1 MKLKNH
7 KKLKAASLLSIMIYI
22 IIAGI
27 IVGLSVSPLQNM
39 VTKAKQS
46 EAKNELERIH
56 TLQRMYHLEF
66 SKYSPDL
73 KEIGYEQEALVTDG
87 GRARY
92 KIEIASAEGATYT
105 AIATCVEDFD
115 NDGVFNM
122 WEINQDREIKETQ
135 ED

>member
-1 MKLKNH
+1 MRIKNH

-39 VTKAKQS
+39 VTKAKQA

-56 TLQRMYHLEF
+56 TLQRMYHLEY
-66 SKYSPDL
+66 SKYSIDL
-73 KEIGYEQEALVTDG
+73 KEIGYEQGGLVTEG

-92 KIEIASAEGATYT
+92 KIEIVEAAGGTY
-105 AIATCVEDFD
+105 AARATCVEDFD

>member
-1 MKLKNH
+1 MKIRKH
-7 KKLKAASLLSIMIYI
+7 KKLKAASLLNIMIYI

-56 TLQRMYHLEF
+56 TLEEMYHLEY
-66 SKYSPDL
+66 SKYSADL
-73 KEIGYEQEALVTDG
+73 KTIGYEQGTLVTEE

-92 KIEIASAEGATYT
+92 KIEVVEAEGGTYT
-105 AIATCVEDFD
+105 ARATCVEDFD
-115 NDGVFNM
+115 NDGVFNI
-122 WEINQDREIKETQ
+122 WEINQDRIIKEAQ

>member
-1 MKLKNH
+1 MQIKNH
-7 KKLKAASLLSIMIYI
+7 KKLKAASLLNIMIYI

-39 VTKAKQS
+39 VTKAKQA

-56 TLQRMYHLEF
+56 TLEKMYHLEF

-73 KEIGYEQEALVTDG
+73 KEIGYEQGGLVTDG

-92 KIEIASAEGATYT
+92 KIEVIEAAAGSYT
-105 AIATCVEDFD
+105 ARATCVEDFD

-122 WEINQDREIKETQ
+122 WEINQEREMKETQ

>member
-1 MKLKNH
+1 MQIKNH

-39 VTKAKQS
+39 VTKAKQA

-66 SKYSPDL
+66 SKYNVDL
-73 KEIGYEQEALVTDG
+73 KTIGYEQGALVTEG

-92 KIEIASAEGATYT
+92 KIEITEAEGGTYS
-105 AIATCVEDFD
+105 ARATCVEDFD
-115 NDGVFNM
+115 NDGVFNR

>member
-1 MKLKNH
+1 MRIKNH

-39 VTKAKQS
+39 VTKAKQA

-66 SKYSPDL
+66 SKYSTEL
-73 KEIGYEQEALVTDG
+73 KTIGYEQGGLVTEG

-92 KIEIASAEGATYT
+92 KIEVIEAAGGTYT
-105 AIATCVEDFD
+105 ARATCVEDFD
-115 NDGVFNM
+115 NDGVFNT
-122 WEINQDREIKETQ
+122 WEINQDRDIKETQ

>member
-1 MKLKNH
+1 
-7 KKLKAASLLSIMIYI
+7 
-22 IIAGI
+22 
-27 IVGLSVSPLQNM
+27 M
-39 VTKAKQS
+39 VTKAKQA

-66 SKYSPDL
+66 SKYSADL
-73 KEIGYEQEALVTDG
+73 KTIGYEQGVLVTEE

-92 KIEIASAEGATYT
+92 KIEIIEAEAGTYT

-115 NDGVFNM
+115 NDGVFNV
-122 WEINQDREIKETQ
+122 WEINQDRAIKEKQ